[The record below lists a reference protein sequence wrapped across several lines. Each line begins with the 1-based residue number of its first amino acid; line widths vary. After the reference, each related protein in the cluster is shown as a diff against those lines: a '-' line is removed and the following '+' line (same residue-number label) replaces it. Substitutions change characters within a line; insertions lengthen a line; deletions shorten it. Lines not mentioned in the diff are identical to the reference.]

1 MTRNETATDYSAS
14 AFPFP
19 SFFKK
24 RHDLEFFGNEGV
36 VLKIFH
42 TVIPYTTDAQ
52 ANAATR
58 NPQLKLIFRLVHFYL
73 QDEGRQPFVFFA
85 CMVHNLSPRK
95 PRCILVIRSLAR
107 VCEHVFFSDADEL
120 EWYIPA
126 GIEVSDLQRSLTV
139 IEQFEKSPL
148 DLAGK
153 RASQLLHKKRR
164 RRRRRRQ
171 ASSSDSEGAGS
182 SDEDAPRKKARKT
195 RERETYKSAQFI
207 EDSEEEYGRD
217 IDAFFT
223 REAELRKRTA
233 LTAASAAA
241 AAAADGHQPQRLG
254 TMRATGTK
262 KRRRAQPSRGT
273 STAKGR
279 AAKRRALL
287 SSSGTPGKNGEGE
300 DGGINA
306 VTPHRSPS
314 PTASFDD
321 DHDANGAADDDDDGG
336 GVVGGG
342 IDGSGDSGGSGDE
355 DDDEGDA
362 QQSSIVDR
370 DVAGHRH
377 PDSPQ
382 SPKSH
387 RPKARP
393 LYRRHA
399 PLRATPAA
407 DATPDTSAAGTDD
420 EDDDHDDG
428 AGHDPSP
435 TVPSLRAADEDE
447 STRQAKGG
455 GSGGGGGGGGGG
467 VSGGL
472 RKGRL
477 IISDEED

>member
-1 MTRNETATDYSAS
+1 LRPCHS
-14 AFPFP
+14 
-19 SFFKK
+19 
-24 RHDLEFFGNEGV
+24 
-36 VLKIFH
+36 I
-42 TVIPYTTDAQ
+42 
-52 ANAATR
+52 
-58 NPQLKLIFRLVHFYL
+58 
-73 QDEGRQPFVFFA
+73 A
-85 CMVHNLSPRK
+85 C
-95 PRCILVIRSLAR
+95 AR
-107 VCEHVFFSDADEL
+107 ICEHVFFSDADEL

-126 GIEVSDLQRSLTV
+126 GIELSDLQRSLTV

-148 DLAGK
+148 DLNGK

-195 RERETYKSAQFI
+195 REQETYKSAQFI
-207 EDSEEEYGRD
+207 EDSDEEYGRD

-233 LTAASAAA
+233 LTAAAAA

-262 KRRRAQPSRGT
+262 KRRRPQASRGT
-273 STAKGR
+273 SSAKGR

-314 PTASFDD
+314 PTASFGDD
-321 DHDANGAADDDDDGG
+321 DHGAAHDDGDEDEDGG
-336 GVVGGG
+336 GGSGGVSGG
-342 IDGSGDSGGSGDE
+342 IDVGGDSGGSGDE

-362 QQSSIVDR
+362 GQSSIVDR

-382 SPKSH
+382 SPKSG

-407 DATPDTSAAGTDD
+407 DATPDTRAAGTDD
-420 EDDDHDDG
+420 EEDDHDDN

-435 TVPSLRAADEDE
+435 TVPSLRVADEDE
-447 STRQAKGG
+447 STGRAKGG
-455 GSGGGGGGGGGG
+455 GSGGGGGGG

>member
-1 MTRNETATDYSAS
+1 M
-14 AFPFP
+14 F
-19 SFFKK
+19 
-24 RHDLEFFGNEGV
+24 
-36 VLKIFH
+36 
-42 TVIPYTTDAQ
+42 
-52 ANAATR
+52 
-58 NPQLKLIFRLVHFYL
+58 
-73 QDEGRQPFVFFA
+73 
-85 CMVHNLSPRK
+85 
-95 PRCILVIRSLAR
+95 
-107 VCEHVFFSDADEL
+107 FFSDADEL

-126 GIEVSDLQRSLTV
+126 GIELSDLQRSLTV

-148 DLAGK
+148 DLNGK

-182 SDEDAPRKKARKT
+182 SDEDAPRKKTRKA

-207 EDSEEEYGRD
+207 EDSDEEYGRD
-217 IDAFFT
+217 IDDFFT

-262 KRRRAQPSRGT
+262 KRRRPQASRGT
-273 STAKGR
+273 SSAKGR

-321 DHDANGAADDDDDGG
+321 DDHGANGAAHDDDDDDDGG
-336 GVVGGG
+336 GGGVSGG
-342 IDGSGDSGGSGDE
+342 IDVGGDSGSGDE

-362 QQSSIVDR
+362 RQTSIVDR

-382 SPKSH
+382 SPKSR

-407 DATPDTSAAGTDD
+407 DATPDTPAAGTDD

-428 AGHDPSP
+428 TGHDPSP
-435 TVPSLRAADEDE
+435 TVLSLRVADEDE
-447 STRQAKGG
+447 STRRAKGG
-455 GSGGGGGGGGGG
+455 GSGGGGGGG

>member
-1 MTRNETATDYSAS
+1 M
-14 AFPFP
+14 F
-19 SFFKK
+19 
-24 RHDLEFFGNEGV
+24 
-36 VLKIFH
+36 
-42 TVIPYTTDAQ
+42 
-52 ANAATR
+52 
-58 NPQLKLIFRLVHFYL
+58 
-73 QDEGRQPFVFFA
+73 
-85 CMVHNLSPRK
+85 
-95 PRCILVIRSLAR
+95 
-107 VCEHVFFSDADEL
+107 FFSDADEL

-126 GIEVSDLQRSLTV
+126 GIELSDLQRSLTV

-148 DLAGK
+148 DLNGK

-207 EDSEEEYGRD
+207 EDSDEEYGRD
-217 IDAFFT
+217 IDVFIT

-233 LTAASAAA
+233 LTAASAAAA

-262 KRRRAQPSRGT
+262 KRRRPQASRGT
-273 STAKGR
+273 SSAKGR

-321 DHDANGAADDDDDGG
+321 DDHGANGAAHDDDDDGG
-336 GVVGGG
+336 GGGGVSGG
-342 IDGSGDSGGSGDE
+342 IDVGGDSGGSGDD

-362 QQSSIVDR
+362 RQSSIVDR

-382 SPKSH
+382 SPKSR

-393 LYRRHA
+393 LYRRDA

-407 DATPDTSAAGTDD
+407 DATPDTPAAGTDD
-420 EDDDHDDG
+420 EEDDHDDG

-435 TVPSLRAADEDE
+435 TVPSLRVAGEDE
-447 STRQAKGG
+447 STRRAKGG
-455 GSGGGGGGGGGG
+455 GSGGGGGG